1 MNLHYPKTMLRALFL
16 TILLT
21 LSHAVA
27 QNEGVK
33 VVFRLL
39 CFEQRDGIDALWV
52 TQPGADAGNKE
63 VVLFTGGFSEEHEGV
78 FAAGKAELFVEETR
92 PDGTKSRKVLASGK
106 LADSPRQAFLLI
118 PTGEKSGPIY
128 RILCFDDRESAFP
141 MGATR
146 LINLAT
152 FPVRLAIA
160 EKELPPIEPGGMQIY
175 PMVKTVDEWN
185 MFKARIDFGV
195 KADQWVPVSTQ
206 SWKASDQKRDW
217 VVTSFSAETRQ
228 PVVRLYKDIPPWR
241 KPNLEIGKPEGQ
253 P

>member
-1 MNLHYPKTMLRALFL
+1 MLRALFL

-106 LADSPRQAFLLI
+106 
-118 PTGEKSGPIY
+118 
-128 RILCFDDRESAFP
+128 
-141 MGATR
+141 
-146 LINLAT
+146 
-152 FPVRLAIA
+152 
-160 EKELPPIEPGGMQIY
+160 
-175 PMVKTVDEWN
+175 
-185 MFKARIDFGV
+185 
-195 KADQWVPVSTQ
+195 
-206 SWKASDQKRDW
+206 
-217 VVTSFSAETRQ
+217 
-228 PVVRLYKDIPPWR
+228 
-241 KPNLEIGKPEGQ
+241 IGRAHV
-253 P
+253 